1 MPGHCGRIK
10 DEKCESV
17 GDRHSGT
24 CTSRCSDTQGSFS
37 FCKLQSSKSQ
47 ILDCETHASSG
58 AELTIQ
64 ERRRTGKAEAGG
76 KSSEPRGEVLCR
88 RKSLKML
95 AAVGGKVLGQSVWG
109 QGAAPEGRHD
119 GFCEAIGLRDAWRRR
134 KGNTGKCWPCD
145 FQVQNS
151 TPPSL
156 RDGPEWMPS
165 ALSTPSVVCRPA
177 VLESPGAC

>member
-95 AAVGGKVLGQSVWG
+95 AAVGGKVLGQCLGTGSSPRGQARWVLWG
-109 QGAAPEGRHD
+109 HRIERCMEKEERKHREMLTLWFPGSEFHSPE
-119 GFCEAIGLRDAWRRR
+119 
-134 KGNTGKCWPCD
+134 
-145 FQVQNS
+145 S
-151 TPPSL
+151 
-156 RDGPEWMPS
+156 
-165 ALSTPSVVCRPA
+165 
-177 VLESPGAC
+177 